1 MSEEGLISKRAI
13 IDPAF
18 FQSLLLKRAGIITAV
33 AAASNAH
40 FSELHYIAGKRA
52 RFIGKDVADHSQL
65 LVEIGALDFRREVLS
80 FVEYHDIPL
89 YEERLDEFH
98 DFESHDQR
106 DRHEVRK

>member
-33 AAASNAH
+33 ATARNAH
-40 FSELHYIAGKRA
+40 FTKLHYIAGKRA

-80 FVEYHDIPL
+80 FIENHDIPL
-89 YEERLDEFH
+89 YEERLAEFH
-98 DFESHDQR
+98 DFEGHN
-106 DRHEVRK
+106 K